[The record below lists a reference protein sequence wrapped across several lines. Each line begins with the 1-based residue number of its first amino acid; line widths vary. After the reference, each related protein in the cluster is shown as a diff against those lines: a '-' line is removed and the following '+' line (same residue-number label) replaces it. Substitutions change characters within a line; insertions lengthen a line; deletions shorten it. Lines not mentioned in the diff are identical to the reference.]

1 MEQAIKL
8 ESNNRRSTDAVIEIE
23 KKITAAIDIK
33 NTSKIFGTDR
43 DTGMVALDDVS
54 LIINDNEFFTL
65 LGPSGCGKTTLLRLI
80 AGFEQ
85 PTEGEIMLFGSHLE
99 GLPPH
104 KRSVNTVFQQYS
116 LFPHMTVAQNIAF
129 GLEMLGKSKTEVERS
144 VNEVLALVQMEHLAQ
159 RKTDQLSGGQQQRV
173 ALARAL
179 APHPKVLLLDEPL
192 SALDFKL
199 RKEMQVELK
208 RLQSETGITF
218 IFVTHDQEEALTM
231 SDRIAVLQGGHI
243 MQVGTPHEIY
253 NHPTRR
259 FVADFIGDI
268 NILEGQLISKS
279 DSHGKVKLNAGLEVI
294 ATLPN
299 AFDDLDTSVSVA
311 VRPEQLIICPANEGG
326 DLTGT
331 ITNIIY
337 FGSGSHIEVKL
348 ANGELISVRQ
358 QSHNDDNPVFA
369 LDDLVCICFSAN
381 CLQILAD

>member
-8 ESNNRRSTDAVIEIE
+8 ESNNRQNENAVIELE

-33 NTSKIFGTDR
+33 NTTKIFGNDR
-43 DTGMVALDDVS
+43 ATGMVALDDVS
-54 LIINDNEFFTL
+54 LVINDNEFFTL

-129 GLEMLGKSKTEVERS
+129 GLEMLGKTKIEVKRS
-144 VNEVLALVQMEHLAQ
+144 VSDVLALVKMEHLAH

-179 APHPKVLLLDEPL
+179 APHPRVLLLDEPL

-268 NILEGQLISKS
+268 NILEGELISKS
-279 DSHGKVKLNAGLEVI
+279 DGYGKVKLAAGLEVL
-294 ATLPN
+294 ATLPKAN
-299 AFDDLDTSVSVA
+299 DELETSVSVA
-311 VRPEQLIICPANEGG
+311 VRPEQLIICPASEGG

-331 ITNIIY
+331 ITSIIY
-337 FGSGSHIEVKL
+337 FGSGSHIEMKL
-348 ANGELISVRQ
+348 ANGELCSVRQ
-358 QSHNDDNPVFA
+358 QSHNDNRHVFSV
-369 LDDLVCICFSAN
+369 DDLVCVCFSAN